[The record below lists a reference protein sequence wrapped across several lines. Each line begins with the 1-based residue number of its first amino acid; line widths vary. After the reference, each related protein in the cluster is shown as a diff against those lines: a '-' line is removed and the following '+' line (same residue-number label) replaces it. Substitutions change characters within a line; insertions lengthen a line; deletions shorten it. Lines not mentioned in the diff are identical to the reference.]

1 MSTGQNAIS
10 PNEDMIVVEIEIAA
24 PPERV
29 FRALTDPRQL
39 LLWWTGCNHWELELR
54 TGAKWRA
61 TGSDEQCGDWETEG
75 EVVDV
80 NSPWSLTYTWGEQ
93 VEYRGSVSATTVRY
107 DLEPYGKGTRVRV
120 THYGFGGNR
129 EAFESYRGG
138 WPGVLELLRAH
149 TEAI

>member
-1 MSTGQNAIS
+1 MSSGPNAIS

-61 TGSDEQCGDWETEG
+61 TGSDEQCGPWETEG
-75 EVVDV
+75 EVVEV
-80 NSPWSLTYTWGEQ
+80 NPRGASRTRGANRWS
-93 VEYRGSVSATTVRY
+93 TVGASLRLPF
-107 DLEPYGKGTRVRV
+107 DMILEPYGKGTRVRV